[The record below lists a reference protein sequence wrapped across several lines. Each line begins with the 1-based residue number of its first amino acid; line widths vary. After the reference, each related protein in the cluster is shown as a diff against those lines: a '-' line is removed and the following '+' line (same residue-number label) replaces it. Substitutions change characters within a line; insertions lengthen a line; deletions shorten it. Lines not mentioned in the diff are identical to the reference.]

1 MEKRIAVLNRERGPR
16 GPLELRMSARFWSP
30 KETITFSEFLDNV
43 EGGCGFLR
51 FHLPER
57 LQSARRSMRLRKDDS
72 NAAIAAKSCPAISAL
87 VG

>member
-43 EGGCGFLR
+43 EGVAASCDSICPRDCSPQEDRCG
-51 FHLPER
+51 
-57 LQSARRSMRLRKDDS
+57 
-72 NAAIAAKSCPAISAL
+72 
-87 VG
+87 